1 MDWTYYKSGGVKT
14 LKYPSQGTRETVTYT
29 YDARTQRPATLTSG
43 AFTAPIVA
51 AASWT
56 TQGAPDA
63 QTWGDATSSDKID
76 VDWIYDSDTLRLS
89 SLKAGKNTY
98 TGNIQHLVY
107 DYDRNS
113 NITSIL
119 DKQNSDQYQCFTY
132 DWLNRLES
140 AYTDDDCAGSVV
152 ATGDGNYDD
161 DFDYDS
167 LGNVKPVGEGYVY
180 GAGAAGPHAVT
191 SANGWT
197 FTYDSNGNQA
207 TRVHPGGTRTDTL
220 TFDVNNRLTSYE
232 VDSGGLAADTGFV
245 YDADGSRVAV
255 IADSGDATHYISGIH
270 THDVAAGIEENSYT
284 FSGVTVGLNDD
295 GVRHHVFTD
304 HLATVT
310 ATLEY
315 GLAVANVERLRYSP
329 FGDKRGSTGVVAGD
343 RTYTGQVDDMT
354 VTGLMFYNARYYDP
368 VARNFV
374 SPDTI
379 IPDPASTPGWNRY
392 AYVNNNPINYND
404 PSGHDA
410 CPGGGGGCYYGDH
423 TERSYLAAAFS
434 LISDTA
440 EGIKVQTL
448 PALVT
453 YNSRS
458 KTYRMDVFEDG
469 AVVASAT
476 ASATFSRRE
485 ELGTG
490 ERPIKTAYVV
500 ESAPDFLKGLD
511 PAIVRQLSSAFGVG
525 TELLSVGLVVT
536 EGIDIYES
544 NSMASRQQAVESVLA
559 YSAENIAEYSASS
572 LLAGFGAKACKGA
585 ASIVCSVGAGFFG
598 ELWVDTSIKTE
609 VQAFYLIVGS
619 GSEPLSWEW
628 TGYGWTNWMREPL
641 FK

>member
-29 YDARTQRPATLTSG
+29 YDARTQRPATLTTS

-63 QTWGDATSSDKID
+63 QTWGDATSSDKIN

-180 GAGAAGPHAVT
+180 GAGPAGPHAVT

-207 TRVHPGGTRTDTL
+207 TRVHPGGSRTDTL
-220 TFDVNNRLTSYE
+220 TFDVNNRLTNYE

-245 YDADGSRVAV
+245 YDADGSRIAV
-255 IADSGDATHYISGIH
+255 ITDSGDVTHYIAGIH
-270 THDVAAGIEENSYT
+270 THDVAAGTEENSYT

-310 ATLEY
+310 GTLAY

-329 FGDKRGSTGVVAGD
+329 YGDKRGSTGTVAGD

-354 VTGLMFYNARYYDP
+354 LTGLMFYNARYYDP
-368 VARNFV
+368 AARNFV

-379 IPDPASTPGWNRY
+379 IPDPASTLGWNRY
-392 AYVNNNPINYND
+392 SYVNNNPINAND
-404 PSGHDA
+404 PTGHCTTSNGTLIDGGDETPCSVLPPVEA
-410 CPGGGGGCYYGDH
+410 DGCPVGTSYYEGHGCGWVSFNEIRFDLPMSDY
-423 TERSYLAAAFS
+423 EFS
-434 LISDTA
+434 LC
-440 EGIKVQTL
+440 VQKGWLACHATTRYER
-448 PALVT
+448 A
-453 YNSRS
+453 
-458 KTYRMDVFEDG
+458 MDFANNEYG
-469 AVVASAT
+469 LAVAAMVD
-476 ASATFSRRE
+476 
-485 ELGTG
+485 
-490 ERPIKTAYVV
+490 KV
-500 ESAPDFLKGLD
+500 ESLTVDEKKDLARRII
-511 PAIVRQLSSAFGVG
+511 ARNVLSGGAC
-525 TELLSVGLVVT
+525 
-536 EGIDIYES
+536 
-544 NSMASRQQAVESVLA
+544 
-559 YSAENIAEYSASS
+559 S
-572 LLAGFGAKACKGA
+572 LTSDHLGFVNPGRCGH
-585 ASIVCSVGAGFFG
+585 
-598 ELWVDTSIKTE
+598 
-609 VQAFYLIVGS
+609 
-619 GSEPLSWEW
+619 
-628 TGYGWTNWMREPL
+628 
-641 FK
+641 

>member
-1 MDWTYYKSGGVKT
+1 M
-14 LKYPSQGTRETVTYT
+14 
-29 YDARTQRPATLTSG
+29 LT
-43 AFTAPIVA
+43 
-51 AASWT
+51 
-56 TQGAPDA
+56 GAPDNGPRRDDA
-63 QTWGDATSSDKID
+63 RDNEQQT
-76 VDWIYDSDTLRLS
+76 DSDTLRLS

-119 DKQNSDQYQCFTY
+119 DKQNSNQYQCFTY

-161 DFDYDS
+161 DFNYDT
-167 LGNVKPVGEGYVY
+167 LGNVKPVGDGYVY

-220 TFDVNNRLTSYE
+220 TFDVNNRLTKYE
-232 VDSGGLAADTGFV
+232 VDSGGLAADTSFV

-255 IADSGDATHYISGIH
+255 ITDSGDVTHYIAGIH
-270 THDVAAGIEENSYT
+270 THDIAAGTEENSYT

-310 ATLEY
+310 GTLAY

-329 FGDKRGSTGVVAGD
+329 YGDKRGSTGVVAGD

-379 IPDPASTPGWNRY
+379 IPDPASTLGWNRY
-392 AYVNNNPINYND
+392 SYVNNNPINHND
-404 PSGHDA
+404 PSGHCTTSNGTLIDGTDDA
-410 CPGGGGGCYYGDH
+410 PCTPAGFNQALASGRRLGFSDDLIVFAWNVVTGLEPFPNDGCGVGEMNFGSCSYPPANLGAGSTKMNSVEEARCRSSLWDCSIWLNDSFIALSNQNYGDGQPGGKNAIRHAIWSALLHLDFGAEEAYFWLFAHETLSPTGADDKARYDSDADWANNFYG
-423 TERSYLAAAFS
+423 
-434 LISDTA
+434 
-440 EGIKVQTL
+440 
-448 PALVT
+448 
-453 YNSRS
+453 
-458 KTYRMDVFEDG
+458 
-469 AVVASAT
+469 
-476 ASATFSRRE
+476 
-485 ELGTG
+485 
-490 ERPIKTAYVV
+490 
-500 ESAPDFLKGLD
+500 
-511 PAIVRQLSSAFGVG
+511 
-525 TELLSVGLVVT
+525 
-536 EGIDIYES
+536 
-544 NSMASRQQAVESVLA
+544 QQ
-559 YSAENIAEYSASS
+559 IAEAVDSLDLDLTDETNFV
-572 LLAGFGAKACKGA
+572 LLAGRIALDQGKLCLADSARFLNPSRRGH
-585 ASIVCSVGAGFFG
+585 
-598 ELWVDTSIKTE
+598 
-609 VQAFYLIVGS
+609 
-619 GSEPLSWEW
+619 
-628 TGYGWTNWMREPL
+628 
-641 FK
+641 